1 MIPNLQRW
9 GDSMDL
15 IKQYIDLLSAAI
27 GFLLGCGITFTVQRL
42 RLGKNANF
50 SDQRGSHVGGD
61 QAGRDLKK

>member
-1 MIPNLQRW
+1 
-9 GDSMDL
+9 MDL
-15 IKQYIDLLSAAI
+15 IKQYIDLFSAAI
-27 GFLLGCGITFTVQRL
+27 GFLLGCGVTLTVQRL